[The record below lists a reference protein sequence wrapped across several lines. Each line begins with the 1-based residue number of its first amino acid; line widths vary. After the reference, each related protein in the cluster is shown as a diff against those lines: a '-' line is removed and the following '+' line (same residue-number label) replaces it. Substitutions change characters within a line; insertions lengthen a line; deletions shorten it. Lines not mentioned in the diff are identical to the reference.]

1 MNKYIN
7 RIKRGAIIFFLN
19 ILDGFEKAKFLK
31 KIHYFGAQGDNCYFS
46 ISNFNT
52 EPHLLFFGNNVS
64 VATGVK
70 FITYDVIHF
79 VLRNMEPEVPWK
91 GRTGK
96 IVIGDNVFIGAN
108 ATILYDVNI
117 GNNVIIAAGALVN
130 KDVPDHAI
138 VGGVPARIIG
148 NFEEYAEKIREYSQG
163 PDYKV
168 SSEQD
173 Q

>member
-1 MNKYIN
+1 
-7 RIKRGAIIFFLN
+7 
-19 ILDGFEKAKFLK
+19 
-31 KIHYFGAQGDNCYFS
+31 
-46 ISNFNT
+46 
-52 EPHLLFFGNNVS
+52 
-64 VATGVK
+64 
-70 FITYDVIHF
+70 
-79 VLRNMEPEVPWK
+79 MEPEVPWK